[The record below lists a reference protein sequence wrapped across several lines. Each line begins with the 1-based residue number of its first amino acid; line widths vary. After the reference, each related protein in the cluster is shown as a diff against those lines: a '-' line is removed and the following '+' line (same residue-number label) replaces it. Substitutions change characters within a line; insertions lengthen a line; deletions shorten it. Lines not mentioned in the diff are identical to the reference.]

1 MSPIR
6 SASIA
11 VLASAVL
18 ATTLTGCGIGGEPQ
32 DTSPIVIAA
41 DLELSGAS
49 APIGISDRNRA
60 GAIHLS
66 IVGLLRSCPTR
77 SALARG
83 SRADE

>member
-41 DLELSGAS
+41 DLELSGAY
-49 APIGISDRNRA
+49 APIGKVYQPLRRR
-60 GAIHLS
+60 G
-66 IVGLLRSCPTR
+66 IVAEHQRFQR
-77 SALARG
+77 
-83 SRADE
+83 